1 MITAL
6 KRGSK
11 KAFVTYVALIK
22 VIIPVYILV
31 TFLRHTGI
39 IQGLAEFT
47 APVMAI
53 FGLPGEAM
61 LALLTGY
68 LLNLYGAI
76 GVMVGLDL
84 GVREVTILGTM
95 LALAHSLIIEA
106 AVIKKVSGKIFS
118 FVALRV
124 GLSIFAGVLLNFLL

>member
-1 MITAL
+1 MIAAL

-11 KAFVTYVALIK
+11 KAFVTYLALIK

-39 IQGLAEFT
+39 IQSLAEFT

-84 GVREVTILGTM
+84 SVREVTILGTM

-106 AVIKKVSGKIFS
+106 AVIKKVSGKLFS
-118 FVALRV
+118 LVALRV
-124 GLSIFAGVLLNFLL
+124 GLSIFVGVILNLLL